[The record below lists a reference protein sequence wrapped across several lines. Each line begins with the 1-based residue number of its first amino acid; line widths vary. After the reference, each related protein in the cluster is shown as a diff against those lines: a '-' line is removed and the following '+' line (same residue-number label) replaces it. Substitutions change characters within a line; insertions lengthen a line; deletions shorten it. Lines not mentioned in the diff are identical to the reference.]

1 MMFANLEDILSDIDL
16 LCKDLI
22 NFATTSESGS
32 GAFEMEALV
41 FQRVLEI
48 GRLVMAG
55 YLSAQSANY
64 RWRTA
69 KHPNGHDLA
78 YSDERRGIYYS
89 IFGEIVF
96 HRSYYRGNGHGV
108 FPMDGALNLAPK
120 GSSDFVRKMVEQ
132 LAVNASFAFAAKF
145 LAEYFPVAISTRA
158 VQEAVGSDSQDAEA
172 YYEQAPAPPSC
183 TQATILVVE
192 ADGKG
197 IPMVKVPLAE
207 ESEPGKPAVEQSASC
222 KGAKGP
228 PKREGKKKDATVVSV
243 STHVPFVRTPEEV
256 LDSLF
261 KVNDRGKTKEMA
273 KKEASYSHGRIE
285 DGAPDVHVREAPTC
299 KRVWATL
306 EGKEPALLQAR
317 VWVDQVNSSHIQ
329 DRIALTDG
337 LEALQRRTA
346 EMFPDHQLILDIM
359 HAMTYLWNA
368 AEARFGKDRNATRDC
383 IRHSLLRM
391 LRGEAPKV
399 VDELNRWAKQAVNS
413 VKRETINKSANY
425 LNRNLERMKYDEYLA
440 KGWPIATGI
449 IEGACRHVVKD
460 RCEGSGMRW
469 TEEGAEAILHL
480 RCVHQNGDWNQ
491 YHQFRMKARH
501 ERVYGV
507 VNGAQTMLPE
517 QNVFKLHTRNN
528 IVKAA

>member
-1 MMFANLEDILSDIDL
+1 MATNLEHILSELDD
-16 LCKDLI
+16 LCKGLI
-22 NFATTSESGS
+22 SFAASSEPGVA
-32 GAFEMEALV
+32 AFEMEGLLL
-41 FQRVLEI
+41 QRVLEI
-48 GRLVMAG
+48 GRISMAAC
-55 YLSAQSANY
+55 LSAQAANY
-64 RWRTA
+64 HWPTA
-69 KHPNGHDLA
+69 KHANGQDLA

-89 IFGEIVF
+89 IFGEITF
-96 HRSYYRGNGHGV
+96 RRSYYRGNGHGV
-108 FPMDGALNLAPK
+108 FPMDSALNLAPK
-120 GSSDFVRKMVEQ
+120 GASDFVRKMVEQ
-132 LAVNASFAFAAKF
+132 LAVNTSFAFATTF
-145 LAEYFPVAISTRA
+145 LAEYFPVATSTRA
-158 VQEAVGSDSQDAEA
+158 VQEAVGADSQDAEA
-172 YYEQAPAPPSC
+172 YYKQAPAPLPC
-183 TQATILVVE
+183 AKATILVVE

-197 IPMVKVPLAE
+197 VPMVKAPVAL
-207 ESEPGKPAVEQSASC
+207 ESEPGKPKA
-222 KGAKGP
+222 P

-261 KVNDRGKTKEMA
+261 KGNDKEKTQEKE
-273 KKEASYSHGRIE
+273 KKGASFGRK
-285 DGAPDVHVREAPTC
+285 GTAGSAPDVGVREAPVY

-306 EGKEPALLQAR
+306 KGKEAALQQAR
-317 VWVDQVNSSHIQ
+317 VWADQVDGSNIQ

-359 HAMTYLWNA
+359 HAMTYLWTA
-368 AEARFGKDRNATRDC
+368 AEARFGKDRNATRDW
-383 IRHSLLRM
+383 IRYSLLRM
-391 LRGEAPKV
+391 LRGEAPRV

-413 VKRETINKSANY
+413 AKRETIGKSANY

-480 RCVHQNGDWNQ
+480 RCVHQNGDWNE

-501 ERVYGV
+501 ERAYGV
-507 VNGAQTMLPE
+507 VNGAQATLPE
-517 QNVFKLHTRNN
+517 QNIFKLHTRNR
-528 IVKAA
+528 IAKAA